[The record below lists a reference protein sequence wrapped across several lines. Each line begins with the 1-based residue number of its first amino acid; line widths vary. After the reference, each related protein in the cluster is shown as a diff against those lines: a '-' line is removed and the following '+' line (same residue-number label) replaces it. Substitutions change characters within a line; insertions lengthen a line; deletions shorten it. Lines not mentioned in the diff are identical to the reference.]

1 MEAYFE
7 ARNICAAYGEKL
19 VIENLSFGAEKHSLT
34 ALIGANGCGKT
45 TLIKSIA
52 NRIKHS
58 GNAFLSGECLEA
70 LSVRN
75 LAKKISYIPQKSG
88 IDISIPVIDVVLMGF
103 NPELKLLEQPTKEHR
118 IKAISALKEV
128 GLERYVEEDFQNLS
142 AGEKQL
148 VFLAR
153 TLIENTSL
161 LLLDE
166 PDSALDFNN
175 RYSILKRIKELVSC
189 QEKAG
194 ILCLHDP
201 VLAME
206 FCEQLVLIKDGRCV
220 SVLKPK
226 EDSLE
231 HMEAALKQIYG
242 DVSLVRCKG
251 KAGKEHLS
259 LLWEDKA

>member
-1 MEAYFE
+1 MNAFFRTENISTSYGDREVIREISFSME
-7 ARNICAAYGEKL
+7 I
-19 VIENLSFGAEKHSLT
+19 HSLT
-34 ALIGANGCGKT
+34 GLIGANGCGKT
-45 TLIKSIA
+45 TLLKSIA
-52 NRIKHS
+52 GRLKHK
-58 GNAFLSGECLEA
+58 GNAYLNGECLES
-70 LSVRN
+70 LQVRE
-75 LAKKISYIPQKSG
+75 LAKRISYIPQKSG
-88 IDISIPVIDVVLMGF
+88 IDISIPVIDVVMMGF
-103 NPELKLLEQPTKEHR
+103 NPELSLLEQPSSMQKR
-118 IKAISALKEV
+118 KAEEAIEAV
-128 GLERYVEEDFQNLS
+128 GLSKYINTDFLKLS

-175 RYSILKRIKELVSC
+175 RYSILKKIKEMLSGND
-189 QEKAG
+189 KAG

-231 HMEAALKQIYG
+231 DMETALHQIYG
-242 DVSLVRCKG
+242 NVSLVRCKD
-251 KAGKEHLS
+251 KTGKEHLS
-259 LLWEDKA
+259 LLWEDRA

>member
-1 MEAYFE
+1 MNNFFVVD
-7 ARNICAAYGEKL
+7 NICTSYGDRE
-19 VIENLSFGAEKHSLT
+19 VISGISFSMEKHSIT
-34 ALIGANGCGKT
+34 GLIGANGCGKT
-45 TLIKSIA
+45 TLLKSIA
-52 NRIKHS
+52 GRLKHK
-58 GNAFLSGECLEA
+58 GNAYLNGECMEN
-70 LSVRN
+70 LSVRE
-75 LAKKISYIPQKSG
+75 LAKRISYIPQKSG

-103 NPELKLLEQPTKEHR
+103 NPELRLLEQPSATQVKRAEE
-118 IKAISALKEV
+118 AIEAV
-128 GLERYVEEDFQNLS
+128 GLSRYINTDFLKLS

-175 RYSILKRIKELVSC
+175 RYSILKRIKQMVVDN
-189 QEKAG
+189 EKAG

-206 FCEQLVLIKDGRCV
+206 FCDQLVLIKDGRCAG
-220 SVLKPK
+220 VLKPR

-231 HMEAALKQIYG
+231 EMETALRQIYG
-242 DVSLVRCKG
+242 NVSLVRCKDKLG
-251 KAGKEHLS
+251 REHLS
-259 LLWEDKA
+259 LLWEDRA